1 MAIQYPTPRYIL
13 EQRAIRKGKG
23 QMKETTS
30 KGGSV
35 IAIRRKG
42 LRPLRGRGAI
52 RCAICTSRIWFAPVD
67 IIEPESVPEPR
78 LCWLLCNACY
88 KALLAEVRRSPVRSP
103 LRLRIA
109 MGIVASERW
118 PQAYPTRV
126 RTFLNDRKWIVFIA
140 VGFIVAMILHLM
152 LIVMIAAIK

>member
-1 MAIQYPTPRYIL
+1 MH
-13 EQRAIRKGKG
+13 
-23 QMKETTS
+23 
-30 KGGSV
+30 
-35 IAIRRKG
+35 
-42 LRPLRGRGAI
+42 
-52 RCAICTSRIWFAPVD
+52 CAICTSRSWFAPVD
-67 IIEPESVPEPR
+67 IIEPESGPEPR
-78 LCWLLCNACY
+78 LCWLLCNGCY